1 MPPSP
6 RHRPGRVLA
15 VAALLAG
22 LALPPAG
29 CAPEGSSLPAGAT
42 LGFEV
47 PYGEPPVPGETTP
60 CLFSVPEDYE
70 PTCRWPL
77 VVALHGFGDDAA
89 NFHVFWK
96 GAVLRAGCVLLVPQG
111 ELLADG
117 GPGWAWGAAADR
129 VVRRALEAVQRRV
142 NVDPD
147 RITLLGFS
155 QGGSV
160 TYLTAFAHPYLFR
173 GVAPLGAYFDAA
185 WLPAGDAA
193 GTLAGL
199 PVYIGHGALDRH
211 LDEARV
217 AADTLAALG
226 CRVRLEVYPELGHRL
241 PLPIDEELRRILG
254 FLAGG

>member
-1 MPPSP
+1 MPAVP
-6 RHRPGRVLA
+6 RRIPGREAA

-22 LALPPAG
+22 LVLLAAG
-29 CAPEGSSLPAGAT
+29 CAPEGSSLPTGAT
-42 LGFEV
+42 LAFEV
-47 PYGEPPVPGETTP
+47 PYGEPPAPGETTP

-70 PTCRWPL
+70 PTRCWPL

-89 NFHVFWK
+89 NFHAFWK
-96 GAVLRAGCVLLVPQG
+96 GAVLGAGCTLLVPQG
-111 ELLADG
+111 ESLADG

-129 VVRRALEAVQRRV
+129 VVRRALETLQRRV
-142 NVDPD
+142 HVDPE
-147 RITLLGFS
+147 RIYLLGFS
-155 QGGSV
+155 QGGAV

-199 PVYIGHGALDRH
+199 PVYIGHGALDRY
-211 LDEARV
+211 LDEARA

-226 CRVRLEVYPELGHRL
+226 CRVRLEVYPDLGHRL
-241 PLPIDEELRRILG
+241 PLPIDQELRRILG
-254 FLAGG
+254 FLAAD